1 MHITLYIKED
11 VLMGQQINVNIRMDS
26 DIKKQAD
33 LLFNDFGLNFTTAV
47 NAFIRQALRE
57 RAIPFQIRTVEPE
70 HNRAAVLARGKNI
83 MRELQ
88 AESFKKGLD
97 KMTLDNINTVI
108 AEVSVKHKEG

>member
-1 MHITLYIKED
+1 
-11 VLMGQQINVNIRMDS
+11 MGQQINVNIRMDS

-33 LLFNDFGLNFTTAV
+33 LLFNDFGLNFTAAV

-70 HNRAAVLARGKNI
+70 QGRVAMLAKGKDI

-88 AESFKKGLD
+88 EEAVKKGLD
-97 KMTLDNINTVI
+97 KMTLDDINSVI
-108 AEVSVKHKEG
+108 AEVRQKNWGQR

>member
-1 MHITLYIKED
+1 MHILLYKKG
-11 VLMGQQINVNIRMDS
+11 VLMGRQINVNIRIDS

-33 LLFNDFGLNFTTAV
+33 LLFNDFGFNFTTAV

-70 HNRAAVLARGKNI
+70 YSRAAVLAGGKDI
-83 MRELQ
+83 ILELQ
-88 AESFKKGLD
+88 EESVKKGLD